1 MVKTAFEAT
10 DDFENIEL
18 RGGGFVR
25 RFDYIIFLLAGFE
38 NIMIF
43 PKISLSKIWK
53 MIYIFDIF
61 DIFKSHTSVHAYV
74 HTTSREGITARTSSC
89 KLF

>member
-43 PKISLSKIWK
+43 PKISLSKI
-53 MIYIFDIF
+53 
-61 DIFKSHTSVHAYV
+61 
-74 HTTSREGITARTSSC
+74 
-89 KLF
+89 